1 MVFWVPLLSW
11 TLALALAALAVA
23 RAPRPLPPGFVADR
37 LMRYLFLLPVGLMGL
52 WGALGHV
59 FFASEAARAIG
70 WEPSPFQSEVG
81 MANLGIGMGGL
92 IAAFY
97 GNWGF
102 RLGVAVVTA
111 GFLGGAATVH
121 LVQIVETG
129 NLAAGNAGPILY
141 TDILTPLTLLVLL
154 ALSRHTARA

>member
-11 TLALALAALAVA
+11 GLALALAALAVA
-23 RAPRPLPPGFVADR
+23 RAARPLPPGFVADR
-37 LMRYLFLLPVGLMGL
+37 LLRYLFLVPLGLMGL
-52 WGALGHV
+52 WAFLGHV
-59 FFASEAARAIG
+59 FFAAESARAIG
-70 WEPSPFQSEVG
+70 WAPSPFQFEVG
-81 MANLGIGMGGL
+81 MANLGMGLAGV

-102 RLGVAVVTA
+102 RLGVAVVAA
-111 GFLGGAATVH
+111 GFLGGAAVGH
-121 LVQIVETG
+121 VVQIVETG

-154 ALSRHTARA
+154 ALTRHTARG